1 MPAKKPT
8 KKLKK
13 AKKME
18 STKPLSLNFT
28 QIKVTNVPMG
38 GKGVS

>member
-18 STKPLSLNFT
+18 PTKPLSLNFS
-28 QIKVTNVPMG
+28 KVKFTYTPQNAD
-38 GKGVS
+38 

>member
-1 MPAKKPT
+1 MPTKKPT

-18 STKPLSLNFT
+18 PTKPLTLSFA
-28 QIKVTNVPMG
+28 KVKYTYTPQ
-38 GKGVS
+38 

>member
-1 MPAKKPT
+1 MPAKKKPT

-18 STKPLSLNFT
+18 PTKPLSLNFS
-28 QIKVTNVPMG
+28 KVSYSYKPQTD
-38 GKGVS
+38 